1 MKERMPSYAVNCLLA
16 AGYDAPDAIS
26 SMNIVEGPDNSIEVI
41 EKFIDQ
47 HFRGREGYYSHRTL
61 ASHPFVFPPG
71 HKIRIGTF
79 VSEVKKLYLP
89 TLISNQKARKRQ
101 ASNSSSYIYTQSKSP
116 RIAEDNLPCESTLT
130 VTTQICGCIS
140 RWIKAQTCDTLKHFV
155 VVVSDYKQS
164 GDISVVV
171 RCNALKKDIGL
182 HRKSIF
188 KYPIGHGMLNSAE
201 NLK

>member
-89 TLISNQKARKRQ
+89 TLISNQKACKRQ
-101 ASNSSSYIYTQSKSP
+101 PQTVPLIYTLSQS
-116 RIAEDNLPCESTLT
+116 LHVL
-130 VTTQICGCIS
+130 
-140 RWIKAQTCDTLKHFV
+140 LKTIYH
-155 VVVSDYKQS
+155 VS
-164 GDISVVV
+164 
-171 RCNALKKDIGL
+171 L
-182 HRKSIF
+182 H
-188 KYPIGHGMLNSAE
+188 
-201 NLK
+201 